1 MIVYRKSVDLVD
13 PQAKN
18 PILMGQM
25 GVNRFTTKKGIYR
38 NARGKGRKIPYKICE
53 R

>member
-13 PQAKN
+13 PQAEN

-25 GVNRFTTKKGIYR
+25 RVNRIITKKGIYR
-38 NARGKGRKIPYKICE
+38 NARGTCRTIPSKICE

>member
-13 PQAKN
+13 PQAEN

-25 GVNRFTTKKGIYR
+25 GVNRFTTKKGIYKKCKR
-38 NARGKGRKIPYKICE
+38 QMWKNT
-53 R
+53 

>member
-13 PQAKN
+13 PQAEN

-25 GVNRFTTKKGIYR
+25 GVNRLITKKGIYR
-38 NARGKGRKIPYKICE
+38 NARGKCGKIPNKICE